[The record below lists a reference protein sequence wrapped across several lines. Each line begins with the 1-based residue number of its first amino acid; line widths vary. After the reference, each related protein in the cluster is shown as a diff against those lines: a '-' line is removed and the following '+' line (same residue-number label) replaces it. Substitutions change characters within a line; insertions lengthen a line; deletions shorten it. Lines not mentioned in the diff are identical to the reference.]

1 MVEHDYEHEHEQQ
14 GEEFVLPER
23 LAVELAELYSP
34 QIDVPADVDEA
45 VLAGAVKRLGRVRH
59 RPVVIGRI
67 VPYAAAAAVLV
78 AVGVWLFLQ
87 HQAGGP
93 SGAAQAAIQP
103 ADVDRNGRVD
113 ILDAFALARHVEAG
127 TTGAGAWDFD
137 GDGAVGQADV
147 DVVALRAVALRPATR
162 GDRS

>member
-1 MVEHDYEHEHEQQ
+1 MVQHEYDSENEHD
-14 GEEFVLPER
+14 GEELVLPER
-23 LAVELAELYSP
+23 LAGELAELYSP

-45 VLAGAVKRLGRVRH
+45 VLAGAADRLGRMRH
-59 RPVVIGRI
+59 RPAIIGRI

-78 AVGVWLFLQ
+78 AVGVWLIMQ

-93 SGAAQAAIQP
+93 SGTPQAAIQP

-127 TTGAGAWDFD
+127 TTGKGAWDFD
-137 GDGAVGQADV
+137 GDGAVGSADV
-147 DVVALRAVALRPATR
+147 DVVALRAVALKPATR